1 MKNYLLSNLL
11 QQMRKAICII
21 CNNVI
26 LDAKVKGSLPERKGK
41 NGRKKRE
48 LHLFGTL

>member
-1 MKNYLLSNLL
+1 MKNYQLSNLL
-11 QQMRKAICII
+11 LQMRKAICII
-21 CNNVI
+21 CINVL
-26 LDAKVKGSLPERKGK
+26 LDTKVKGWLPERKGN